1 MRTLQDQALRLVT
14 ENETTLAEV
23 LRTVQVV

>member
-1 MRTLQDQALRLVT
+1 MRTLQEQAVRLVT
-14 ENETTLAEV
+14 DDQTTLAEV